1 MEIQDLTSGG
11 TFLLT
16 ESMVGWDQITRVS
29 CSKEKHEL
37 LPQISLPFC
46 ALQLWSSTC
55 FEKSTSHFSGT
66 SATIFLSPVSF
77 VVGLQAFSS
86 NIYHILDIE

>member
-16 ESMVGWDQITRVS
+16 QSMVGWDQITRVS

-37 LPQISLPFC
+37 LPQISLPSVLYNCEAPHVLKRARPTSVAQVLPFSC
-46 ALQLWSSTC
+46 LLCPLLWG
-55 FEKSTSHFSGT
+55 FRYFHLTSIVYWT
-66 SATIFLSPVSF
+66 
-77 VVGLQAFSS
+77 
-86 NIYHILDIE
+86 